1 MKRYAIL
8 FCLILMTLPSF
19 SQSYVGT
26 VINRNTG
33 KTIDGASLCVLSA
46 DSLIISYA
54 ITDQKGRF

>member
-33 KTIDGASLCVLSA
+33 KHSIFRLD
-46 DSLIISYA
+46 ISC
-54 ITDQKGRF
+54 